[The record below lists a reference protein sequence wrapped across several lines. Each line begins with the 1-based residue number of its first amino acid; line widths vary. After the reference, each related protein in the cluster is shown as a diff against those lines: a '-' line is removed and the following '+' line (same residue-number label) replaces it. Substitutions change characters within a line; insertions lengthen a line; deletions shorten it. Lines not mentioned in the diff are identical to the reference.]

1 MIVGGIN
8 LLSFTE
14 DDSLKSMDTS
24 IKQNAKDIIYWGDL
38 DLSRG
43 DLDILKNRIV
53 LLLEK
58 GFVFKDLFKQYPY
71 AMVTYVVFL
80 ARYKYN
86 GDFWGMISEEIGID
100 KPNAPDQ
107 TQIGKMILKVFDSC
121 GLDYTAAMESNRK
134 YVDSVLYEIGIPPE
148 SNFGDLFYIFKY
160 GFMSNVEPQILIDEI
175 TTRAYGVHKPLLHF
189 LEDAQ
194 EERAI
199 NFVLDIQDTYLA
211 ATQTD
216 DFSNK
221 YSDAYSEWAEQDK
234 VKSTYK
240 GKDSEE
246 HVEVRPYFFFDSGK
260 KGLCIVL
267 PRQIMREEW
276 VESAT
281 WKVVGDNDF
290 IVEKECYVQG
300 VEGKRF
306 IDQLVVPVKPCKSYS
321 LTFEYNDGF
330 EVHPKPFEL
339 RGLEENDFFYFN
351 SNGRRINQRYLKSP
365 YCTVIYSSDYEVLC
379 NGVERDIQAYP
390 LLGDDYRI
398 EQITPLAIDSQFVIK
413 TNGEDIV
420 LQMRPQ
426 VITSLS
432 GQMIFNSSYVDSEIP
447 LFLEIPNLHLTFEGF
462 NTEEGI
468 ELRIGRI
475 SLTIEDLSLE
485 EENIVD
491 IGTAFEEKT
500 YGVHSIRIYQF
511 NKFIKQVRFCLLPN
525 FKSNYMNELE
535 WAGSKYDLKNS
546 SSKLI
551 INKAEGWQIDFENGS
566 VQDLPDKYEVH
577 IPYKDGVLKGTI
589 ISRQDNLHV
598 SVGFELPICAY
609 KYELVSNN
617 EIGDRCDMADFLD
630 GNPWLAVS
638 FYGDYKENAYNV
650 ELVSVNGVEQKK
662 EIKLS
667 NNGSANFDL
676 SIFRDTI
683 QAVPLP
689 VKIRVENAETKDS
702 FDVVLIDEV
711 VKFKYRPQ
719 YFRKSKR
726 IAIKDE
732 DIQQNATIEKY
743 GDDFKFTID
752 YSESEVNDKG
762 VRTFALPDNIVLSS
776 GYYRVVR
783 ESNVDELFA
792 VEDDFEITLQ
802 TDQFFV
808 VLRNPNEPI
817 SSFSEW
823 LEQFLYDFIRCRG
836 NKRIDELRMSES
848 YRCRNSIVQ
857 FAGSVL
863 SDDDIA
869 NITLLGNILQSKI
882 SNMHKAIATEVM
894 LLISRVILT
903 NEDRYRIVEYLIR
916 TKANDIVFNACKNNY
931 CLMLLDYPADITASH
946 IKELAA
952 ALKPISVM
960 FSLHML
966 LKGNVP
972 IRETFGSA
980 AYRDVVG
987 QDALVEMMT
996 TDEAEENQN
1005 EERKHFLREDGQ
1017 SKVHIALNSDITGI
1031 NNIFE
1036 MADEKRSRTG
1046 RVYLDKKKIP
1056 DIGLYFAGTRYIDLF
1071 VNWYIRNHMGDT
1083 DTDSDLRGR
1092 MRALFDS
1099 FKNKVWNKILTANKE
1114 ADIAYFLKEYNTVL
1128 MERTVNKNDVQSAA
1142 VSQFAFPTYYYF
1154 EGIAALI
1161 AQLDEF
1167 NAFPEMKE
1175 EAVQFMIE
1183 SFQIAPFIAER
1194 DTLMAAVYIYLR
1206 RKERQ

>member
-1 MIVGGIN
+1 MLIR
-8 LLSFTE
+8 FTANE
-14 DDSLKSMDTS
+14 SLKSMDTS
-24 IKQNAKDIIYWGDL
+24 IKENAIDIIYWGDL
-38 DLSRG
+38 NLLRG
-43 DLDILKNRIV
+43 DLDILKNHIV
-53 LLLEK
+53 LLLDK
-58 GFVFKDLFKQYPY
+58 GYVFKDLFKHYPY

-100 KPNAPDQ
+100 KPNASDQ
-107 TQIGKMILKVFDSC
+107 TQIGKRILKVFDSC
-121 GLDYTAAMESNRK
+121 GLDYSIAMESNRK

-189 LEDAQ
+189 LKESP

-199 NFVLDIQDTYLA
+199 NFVLDIQDTYLS
-211 ATQTD
+211 ATQND

-221 YSDAYSEWAEQDK
+221 YSDAYYEWAEQDK

-267 PRQIMREEW
+267 PRQIMKEEW

-281 WKVVGDNDF
+281 WRVVGDNDF
-290 IVEKECYVQG
+290 SVEKECYVQG

-306 IDQLVVPVKPCKSYS
+306 IDQLVVSVKPCRTYTI
-321 LTFEYNDGF
+321 TFEYNDGF

-339 RGLEENDFFYFN
+339 KGLEENDFFYFN

-365 YCTVIYSSDYEVLC
+365 YGTVIYSSDFEVSC
-379 NGVERDIQAYP
+379 NGVERDILAYP
-390 LLGDDYRI
+390 LLIGNYLI
-398 EQITPLAIDSQFVIK
+398 EQITPLAIDSEFVIK
-413 TNGEDIV
+413 TNGEDIA

-426 VITSLS
+426 IITSLS
-432 GQMIFNSSYVDSEIP
+432 GRMIFDSPYVDSEIP

-462 NTEEGI
+462 STEEGV
-468 ELRIGRI
+468 ELRVGRT
-475 SLTIEDLSLE
+475 SLMIEDLSLD

-491 IGTAFEEKT
+491 ISMAFEEKT

-511 NKFIKQVRFCLLPN
+511 NRFIKLLRFCLLPN
-525 FKSNYMNELE
+525 FKSNYVNELD
-535 WAGSKYDLKNS
+535 WAESKYNLKNS
-546 SSKLI
+546 SSKLV
-551 INKAEGWQIDFENGS
+551 INKVDGWQIDFENGS
-566 VQDLPDKYEVH
+566 AKDLPDKYEIHV
-577 IPYKDGVLKGTI
+577 PYKDGVLNGTI
-589 ISRQDNLHV
+589 ISRQDNLHL

-609 KYELVSNN
+609 KYEVFSNN

-630 GNPWLAVS
+630 VNPWLAVS
-638 FYGDYKENAYNV
+638 FYGGYKDNLYNV
-650 ELVSVNGVEQKK
+650 KLVSVNGVEQKK

-689 VKIRVENAETKDS
+689 VKIIVENAETKEN
-702 FDVVLIDEV
+702 FDVILIDEV

-719 YFRKSKR
+719 YFRKTRR
-726 IAIKDE
+726 IAFKDE
-732 DIQQNATIEKY
+732 DIQQNVTIEKY
-743 GDDFKFTID
+743 GENFKFVLD

-762 VRTFALPDNIVLSS
+762 VRTFAVPDDIVLSS

-783 ESNVDELFA
+783 ESNADELFA
-792 VEDDFEITLQ
+792 VEDDFEFTLQ

-808 VLRNPNEPI
+808 VLRNPKEPI

-823 LEQFLYDFIRCRG
+823 LEQFIYDFIRFRG
-836 NKRIDELRMSES
+836 NKCIDELRMTES
-848 YRCRNSIVQ
+848 YQLRNTIVH
-857 FAGSVL
+857 FAGSTL
-863 SDDDIA
+863 SSDDIA

-882 SNMHKAIATEVM
+882 SDMHKAIVTEVM
-894 LLISRVILT
+894 LLISRVILS
-903 NEDRYRIVEYLIR
+903 NEDRYRIVERLVS

-931 CLMLLDYPADITASH
+931 CLMLMDYPDDITDSH

-952 ALKPISVM
+952 AIKPISVM

-966 LKGNVP
+966 LKGNAP

-996 TDEAEENQN
+996 TGEAEENQN
-1005 EERKHFLREDGQ
+1005 EDRKHFLREDGQ
-1017 SKVHIALNSDITGI
+1017 SHVHIALNSDITGI
-1031 NNIFE
+1031 NNFFE
-1036 MADEKRSRTG
+1036 MADEKGLRTG

-1056 DIGLYFAGTRYIDLF
+1056 DIGVYFAGTRYIDLF
-1071 VNWYIRNHMGDT
+1071 VNWYIRNRMGDT
-1083 DTDSDLRGR
+1083 GSNSDIRGS
-1092 MRALFDS
+1092 MRNLFDS
-1099 FKNKVWNKILTANKE
+1099 FKNKVWNKLRTVNRE
-1114 ADIAYFLKEYNTVL
+1114 VDMAYFLKEYNTVL
-1128 MERTVNKNDVQSAA
+1128 MERAANKNDVQSAD

-1154 EGIAALI
+1154 GGIAALI

-1167 NAFPEMKE
+1167 NTFPEMKV
-1175 EAVQFMIE
+1175 EAVRFMVE

-1206 RKERQ
+1206 RKERKQLCQ

>member
-1 MIVGGIN
+1 MI
-8 LLSFTE
+8 LLNFTE
-14 DDSLKSMDTS
+14 DESLKSMDTS
-24 IKQNAKDIIYWGDL
+24 IKQNVTDIKYWGDL
-38 DLSRG
+38 GLSRG

-53 LLLEK
+53 LLLER

-80 ARYKYN
+80 ARYKYK
-86 GDFWGMISEEIGID
+86 GDFWGMISEEIHTD
-100 KPNAPDQ
+100 KPNALDQ
-107 TQIGKMILKVFDSC
+107 TLIGKAILQVFDSC
-121 GLDYTAAMESNRK
+121 GLDYSAAMESNRK

-189 LEDAQ
+189 LEDSP

-199 NFVLDIQDTYLA
+199 NFVLDIQDAYLA

-221 YSDAYSEWAEQDK
+221 YSGAYSEWAEQDK

-246 HVEVRPYFFFDSGK
+246 HVEVRPFYFFDSGK

-276 VESAT
+276 VENAK

-290 IVEKECYVQG
+290 RDERDCYVQG

-306 IDQLVVPVKPCKSYS
+306 IDQLVVSVKPCKAYTI
-321 LTFEYNDGF
+321 TFEYDDGF
-330 EVHPKPFEL
+330 GIHTKDFEL
-339 RGLEENDFFYFN
+339 RGLEENNFFYFN
-351 SNGRRINQRYLKSP
+351 SSGRKINQRYLKSP
-365 YCTVIYSSDYEVLC
+365 YGTVIYSSDYEVLS
-379 NGVERDIQAYP
+379 NGVARDIQAYH
-390 LLGDDYRI
+390 LVGSDYRI
-398 EQITPLAIDSQFVIK
+398 EQITPLAIDSQFIIK
-413 TNGEDIV
+413 TKDEDIV

-426 VITSLS
+426 VIALLS
-432 GQMIFNSSYVDSEIP
+432 GQMIFDSPYVDSEIP

-468 ELRIGRI
+468 ELRIGSTSI
-475 SLTIEDLSLE
+475 TMEDLSLE
-485 EENIVD
+485 KENIVD
-491 IGTAFEEKT
+491 ISTAFEEKT

-525 FKSNYMNELE
+525 FKSNYLNGLDWVED
-535 WAGSKYDLKNS
+535 KYNLKKC

-551 INKAEGWQIDFENGS
+551 INKVEGWQIGFENGI
-566 VQDLPDKYEVH
+566 VQDLPDKYKVN
-577 IPYKDGVLKGTI
+577 IPYKEGVLNGTI
-589 ISRQDNLHV
+589 ISHQDNLHL

-609 KYELVSNN
+609 KYELFSNN
-617 EIGDRCDMADFLD
+617 EIGDRCDMADFIA

-638 FYGDYKENAYNV
+638 FYGDYKENIYNV

-676 SIFRDTI
+676 GVFRDTI

-689 VKIRVENAETKDS
+689 VKIRVKNVETNEN
-702 FDVVLIDEV
+702 FDVVIIDEV
-711 VKFKYRPQ
+711 VKFKYRPK
-719 YFRKSKR
+719 YLRKSKC

-743 GDDFKFTID
+743 GEDFKFILD
-752 YSESEVNDKG
+752 YSESEINDKG
-762 VRTFALPDNIVLSS
+762 VRTFAVPDDIALSS
-776 GYYRVVR
+776 GYYRIVR
-783 ESNVDELFA
+783 ESNADELFA
-792 VEDDFEITLQ
+792 TEDDFEVTLQ

-808 VLRNPNEPI
+808 ALRNQKEPI
-817 SSFSEW
+817 NSFSEW

-836 NKRIDELRMSES
+836 NKCIDELQRSEC
-848 YRCRNSIVQ
+848 YRYRDAIVQ
-857 FAGSVL
+857 FAGSEL
-863 SDDDIA
+863 SDNDIA

-882 SNMHKAIATEVM
+882 SKRHKAIATEVM

-903 NEDRYRIVEYLIR
+903 NKDRYRIVECLID
-916 TKANDIVFNACKNNY
+916 TKANDIVINTCKNNY
-931 CLMLLDYPADITASH
+931 CLMLLEYPTDITASH

-952 ALKPISVM
+952 ALKPISVL

-972 IRETFGSA
+972 ICETFGSA
-980 AYRDVVG
+980 AYKDVVG
-987 QDALVEMMT
+987 REALVAMMT
-996 TDEAEENQN
+996 TDEAEEIQN
-1005 EERKHFLREDGQ
+1005 EDRKHFLREDGQ
-1017 SKVHIALNSDITGI
+1017 SNVHIALNSDITGI
-1031 NNIFE
+1031 NNFFE
-1036 MADEKRSRTG
+1036 MADEKKLRTG
-1046 RVYLDKKKIP
+1046 RISLDKKKIP
-1056 DIGLYFAGTRYIDLF
+1056 DIGIYFAGTRYTDLF
-1071 VNWYIRNHMGDT
+1071 VNWYIRNHMGDI
-1083 DTDSDLRGR
+1083 DGGSDIRGS
-1092 MRALFDS
+1092 MEMLFYS
-1099 FKNKVWNKILTANKE
+1099 FKSKVWNKLLTANR
-1114 ADIAYFLKEYNTVL
+1114 DSSVAYFLGEYDAVL
-1128 MERTVNKNDVQSAA
+1128 VERIPNKNDIQSAPDLE
-1142 VSQFAFPTYYYF
+1142 FNYPTYFYF

-1175 EAVQFMIE
+1175 EAVRFMVE
-1183 SFQIAPFIAER
+1183 SYQIAPFITER